1 MVLGILALGAAVS
14 TIIDINEATKGTQGY
29 EGNRKAANRKA
40 RVHLVSVC
48 ELRDRGQIQI
58 HGAKV
63 VLRNGYVSRLLFA
76 HL

>member
-1 MVLGILALGAAVS
+1 MVLGILALGAAVP
-14 TIIDINEATKGTQGY
+14 TVIGINEATKGTQGY
-29 EGNRKAANRKA
+29 KVNRKAANRKA

-48 ELRDRGQIQI
+48 KLRDRGQIY
-58 HGAKV
+58 GAKV